1 MNFFTRLVATAL
13 VLGSVFGSVAIA
25 VSASPLQNDSA
36 VAVQSDTAPAES
48 KDTDLENAAGNRPGD
63 NANLGGVPALTDD
76 ALSASS
82 EGTVDDG
89 STPANTDQ
97 AIADPTTTEGFG
109 AMSSEGI
116 TSVVLLVVGIVCVLG
131 MIILLRLNAFLALIL
146 SALIVSLGVGL
157 TQGEDAGS
165 RMNAVVQSF
174 GSSAGGIGIVI
185 AMAAII
191 GKCMLDSGAADRIV
205 RNSVKLTGEKQ
216 ASLGLMISGF
226 ILAIPVFF
234 DTVFYLLV
242 PLARS
247 LYRRTNQ
254 NYLRY
259 LMAIATGGAITH
271 TLVPPTPGPLLV
283 GSILGVEI
291 GTMMWVGTLVAI
303 PSAIVGLIYS
313 VVTDKFMPIEMRPL
327 GGNEDRHSAL
337 PEDQLPRFW
346 VALLP
351 VILPVVMIGAG
362 TLASTFADREDLA
375 RLQVADITSYPTLA
389 TTLASGMISDEEQ
402 RQTPAS
408 RVINSSRLSDSERQR
423 LMVAANGETEQ
434 AEVISILNDV
444 LLDPALYDEQA
455 FIGVALS
462 SVSKSKLNANQLRMK
477 PVDRRRMN
485 RSLLEDA
492 FPELIQKHDWNS
504 GRRQLADRLSLWG
517 NPNFALMIAAL
528 CAMLTLKSVRSLS
541 WKSLGDDVEDSL
553 MSGGVII
560 LITAAG
566 GAFGAM
572 LQDTNISDTIRE
584 YFSGAAAT
592 GTSLLMLGWGIA
604 AVLKVAQG
612 SSTVAM
618 IIGAGMMSAIIG
630 DAKPEFNMVYVA
642 TAVGTGS
649 LMGSWMNDSGFW
661 VFTKMGGLTEAESL
675 KSWTPLL
682 IILSLVGLGVTI
694 LLSQSLPMLAST

>member
-1 MNFFTRLVATAL
+1 MSALYRYSLLLLAVGIFASAGTAL
-13 VLGSVFGSVAIA
+13 SVQQDGGNSQQVSDVAGDTAAVVPGESATGSQLTQDDEAAASDVKGGADALTSGEDTGTKDQD
-25 VSASPLQNDSA
+25 ASPETQADA
-36 VAVQSDTAPAES
+36 VTS
-48 KDTDLENAAGNRPGD
+48 RPT
-63 NANLGGVPALTDD
+63 LT
-76 ALSASS
+76 
-82 EGTVDDG
+82 
-89 STPANTDQ
+89 TDQ
-97 AIADPTTTEGFG
+97 KISIG
-109 AMSSEGI
+109 
-116 TSVVLLVVGIVCVLG
+116 LLVVGIVCVLG
-131 MIILLRLNAFLALIL
+131 MIIFLRLNAFLALII
-146 SALIVSLGVGL
+146 SALIVSLGVGW
-157 TQGEDAGS
+157 TQGEDAGT

-205 RNSVKLTGEKQ
+205 RNSVSLTGEKK
-216 ASLGLMISGF
+216 ASLGLMLSGF

-283 GSILGVEI
+283 GSILGVDI

-303 PSAIVGLIYS
+303 PSAIAGLIYS
-313 VVTDKFMPIEMRPL
+313 VITDKIMPIEMRPL
-327 GGNEDRHSAL
+327 GAKEDKHAAL
-337 PEDQLPRFW
+337 PESELPRFW

-351 VILPVVMIGAG
+351 VILPVLMIGAG

-375 RLQVADITSYPTLA
+375 KLQPADVTDYA
-389 TTLASGMISDEEQ
+389 ELASTLKAASTSLAEGEGVA
-402 RQTPAS
+402 TPAT
-408 RVINSSRLSDSERQR
+408 RLIGSSRLS
-423 LMVAANGETEQ
+423 ETERERLITP
-434 AEVISILNDV
+434 ATSDANKIEVTSILNDV
-444 LLDPALYDEQA
+444 LLDPNLYDEAA
-455 FIGVALS
+455 FIGVPLS

-492 FPELIQKHDWNS
+492 FPQLIAAHQWDS
-504 GRRQLADRLSLWG
+504 GRRKLSNRLSLWG
-517 NPNFALMIAAL
+517 NPNFALMLAAI
-528 CAMLTLKSVRSLS
+528 CAMLTLKSVRKLS
-541 WKSLGDDVEDSL
+541 WRSLGEDVEDSL

-572 LQDTNISDTIRE
+572 LQQTNISDTIRE
-584 YFSGAAAT
+584 YFSSAAAS
-592 GTSLLMLGWGIA
+592 GTALLLLGWGIA

-630 DAKPEFNMVYVA
+630 DAKPEFHMVYVA

-675 KSWTPLL
+675 KTWTPLL
-682 IILSLVGLGVTI
+682 IILSLVGLGMTVA
-694 LLSQSLPMLAST
+694 LSQTLPMQASL

>member
-1 MNFFTRLVATAL
+1 MRRWYPVLHIAFFCLAFLAATTPTLAQTDAAASQQPDTTAG
-13 VLGSVFGSVAIA
+13 VLDSQAVGDGPGSSDATSTETAQIPEGS
-25 VSASPLQNDSA
+25 
-36 VAVQSDTAPAES
+36 T
-48 KDTDLENAAGNRPGD
+48 NAADGSPESEVQPSG
-63 NANLGGVPALTDD
+63 TE
-76 ALSASS
+76 SS
-82 EGTVDDG
+82 EE
-89 STPANTDQ
+89 
-97 AIADPTTTEGFG
+97 TELSPSAASF
-109 AMSSEGI
+109 
-116 TSVVLLVVGIVCVLG
+116 TSDSDSLASVILLAVGIICVLG
-131 MIILLRLNAFLALIL
+131 MIIILRLNAFLALII
-146 SALIVSLGVGL
+146 SALIVSLGVGW
-157 TQGEDAGS
+157 TQGESAGD

-174 GSSAGGIGIVI
+174 GSSAGSIGIVI

-205 RNSVKLTGEKQ
+205 RNAVDVVGEKK

-226 ILAIPVFF
+226 VLAIPVFF

-247 LYRRTNQ
+247 LHRRTNK

-283 GSILGVEI
+283 GSILGVDI

-303 PSAIVGLIYS
+303 PSAIAGLIYS
-313 VVTDKFMPIEMRPL
+313 VITDKLMPIEMTPL
-327 GGNEDRHSAL
+327 GAKEEKHAAL
-337 PEDQLPRFW
+337 PTEQLPKFRL
-346 VALLP
+346 AILP
-351 VILPVVMIGAG
+351 VILPVAMIGAG

-375 RLQVADITSYPTLA
+375 KLQIADITDFEQF
-389 TTLASGMISDEEQ
+389 ASVLSEGTNLPDGQS
-402 RQTPAS
+402 TPAS
-408 RVINSSRLSDSERQR
+408 RILGSSRLTDAERTV
-423 LMVAANGETEQ
+423 LVSAAGTEEAK
-434 AEVISILNDV
+434 AEVTQLLNEV
-444 LLDPALYDEQA
+444 LLDPDLYSEEA
-455 FIGVALS
+455 FVGIALS
-462 SVSKSKLNANQLRMK
+462 ATSKSKLNANQLRMK

-492 FPELIQKHDWNS
+492 FPSLIAKHNWDSN
-504 GRRQLADRLSLWG
+504 RRILANRLSLWG
-517 NPNFALMIAAL
+517 NPNFALMLAAL
-528 CAMLTLKSVRSLS
+528 AAMITLKRVRKLS
-541 WKSLGDDVEDSL
+541 WKSLGEDVEDSL

-584 YFSGAAAT
+584 YFSGSAAS
-592 GTSLLMLGWGIA
+592 GTALLMLGWGIA

-630 DAKPEFNMVYVA
+630 DAKPEFHMVYVA

-682 IILSLVGLGVTI
+682 IILSLVGLGMTV
-694 LLSQSLPMLAST
+694 LLSQTLPMAPASV

>member
-1 MNFFTRLVATAL
+1 MTGFKRSLLLLMFVLTSAGYAYSMQQNVANDVTSATPSSENTSDLQEPASDSPAGSQAGASEAEVTESNASPADDSSATDQPASNLATGEESPSALPQLSSDQKISVGLL
-13 VLGSVFGSVAIA
+13 VL
-25 VSASPLQNDSA
+25 
-36 VAVQSDTAPAES
+36 
-48 KDTDLENAAGNRPGD
+48 
-63 NANLGGVPALTDD
+63 
-76 ALSASS
+76 
-82 EGTVDDG
+82 
-89 STPANTDQ
+89 
-97 AIADPTTTEGFG
+97 
-109 AMSSEGI
+109 
-116 TSVVLLVVGIVCVLG
+116 GIVCVLG
-131 MIILLRLNAFLALIL
+131 MIIVLRLNAFLALII
-146 SALIVSLGVGL
+146 SALVVSLGVGW

-205 RNSVKLTGEKQ
+205 RNSVALTGEKK
-216 ASLGLMISGF
+216 ASLGLMLSGF

-247 LYRRTNQ
+247 LYRRTNK

-283 GSILGVEI
+283 GSILGVDI

-303 PSAIVGLIYS
+303 PSAIAGLIYS
-313 VVTDKFMPIEMRPL
+313 VITDKIMPIEMRPL
-327 GGNEDRHSAL
+327 GAKEDKHAAL
-337 PEDQLPRFW
+337 PESDLPRFW

-351 VILPVVMIGAG
+351 VILPVLMIGAG

-375 RLQVADITSYPTLA
+375 KLQTSDVTDYAELADILSAAGVAVADGNDSPSPA
-389 TTLASGMISDEEQ
+389 TRIVSSNRLSESELTRLT
-402 RQTPAS
+402 TPAA
-408 RVINSSRLSDSERQR
+408 SDADQ
-423 LMVAANGETEQ
+423 TEI
-434 AEVISILNDV
+434 VNILNDL
-444 LLDPALYDEQA
+444 LLDPDLYDESA
-455 FIGVALS
+455 FIGVPLS

-492 FPELIQKHDWNS
+492 FPGLIAKHQWDS
-504 GRRQLADRLSLWG
+504 GRRILANRLSLWG
-517 NPNFALMIAAL
+517 NPNFALMLAAL
-528 CAMLTLKSVRSLS
+528 CAMLTLKSVRKLS
-541 WKSLGDDVEDSL
+541 WKSLGEDVEDSL

-572 LQDTNISDTIRE
+572 LQQTNISDTIRE
-584 YFSGAAAT
+584 YFSSAAAS
-592 GTSLLMLGWGIA
+592 GTALLLLGWGIA

-630 DAKPEFNMVYVA
+630 DAKPEFHMVYVA

-682 IILSLVGLGVTI
+682 IILSLVGLGVTV
-694 LLSQSLPMLAST
+694 LLSQSLPMLASL